1 MPSAS
6 VSQSMA
12 WTSTPAPTAQAH
24 DAVARNRVA
33 AFGQLE
39 GHARC
44 QPLHGDGPLLAAPLL
59 GIGHGCG
66 TTGHERF
73 HDLKI
78 VELGRADGDHQV
90 FLGREL
96 EPLDR
101 FGQRFLPTWGQA
113 LDDLS

>member
-66 TTGHERF
+66 ATGHERF

-101 FGQRFLPTWGQA
+101 FGQRLLA
-113 LDDLS
+113 DLGAGAR